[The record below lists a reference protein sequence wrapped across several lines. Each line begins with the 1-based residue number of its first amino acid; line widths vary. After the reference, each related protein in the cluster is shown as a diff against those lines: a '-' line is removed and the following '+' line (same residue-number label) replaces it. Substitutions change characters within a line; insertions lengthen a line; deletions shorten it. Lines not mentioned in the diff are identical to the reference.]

1 MGCGIQNNAVGVGGM
16 FFFVNITG
24 FSKKSTESESL
35 KKCQCNWI
43 HLPYNALQTVFGKQS
58 FIIH

>member
-16 FFFVNITG
+16 FFFVNVTG

-35 KKCQCNWI
+35 KKCQCN
-43 HLPYNALQTVFGKQS
+43 
-58 FIIH
+58 